1 MSVPPLKKTGGGRGR
16 PDPFL
21 GKGRPKGALN
31 KSTAEMRQYASQYTE
46 EAIECLVGLMRQ
58 TRSLSAQGAAAQYLL
73 DRCYGRPAQSV
84 AVAGDAEGPPIR
96 QIIHQYLTTAAPPS
110 EVL

>member
-1 MSVPPLKKTGGGRGR
+1 MKKTGMGAGGSGPNR
-16 PDPFL
+16 
-21 GKGRPKGALN
+21 KGRPKGALN
-31 KSTAEMRQYASQYTE
+31 KSTAEMRQYVSQYTC
-46 EAIECLVGLMRQ
+46 EAVECLVGLMRQ

-96 QIIHQYLTTAAPPS
+96 QIIHQYLTTAAPPPTDP
-110 EVL
+110 VL